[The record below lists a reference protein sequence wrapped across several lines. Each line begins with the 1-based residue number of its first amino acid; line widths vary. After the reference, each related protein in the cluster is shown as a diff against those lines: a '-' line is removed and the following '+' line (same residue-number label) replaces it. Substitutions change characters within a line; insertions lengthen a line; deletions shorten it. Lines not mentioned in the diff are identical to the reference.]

1 MSMEALDPRREAF
14 LRLAE
19 KRTNAVIE
27 KVRVLSNCSNRYAYD
42 YGDDDVAKIFSAI
55 EAEVRA
61 ARAKFRKGTARFAL
75 R

>member
-1 MSMEALDPRREAF
+1 MQALDPKREAF

-42 YGDDDVAKIFSAI
+42 YADEDVAKIFSAI
-55 EAEVRA
+55 EAEVRSA
-61 ARAKFRKGTARFAL
+61 KAKFRKGTSKFAL